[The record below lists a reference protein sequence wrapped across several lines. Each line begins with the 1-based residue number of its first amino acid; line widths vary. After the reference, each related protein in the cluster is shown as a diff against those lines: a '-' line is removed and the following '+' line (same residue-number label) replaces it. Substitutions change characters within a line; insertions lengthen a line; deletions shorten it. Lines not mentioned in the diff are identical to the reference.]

1 MHQQSCCLRDL
12 GSRPAW
18 VWKFHMCAA
27 SKSPVLET
35 VPGPITSIV
44 VSWATGVQNDVEM
57 RMANATMKGLD
68 PRGPSRAIC

>member
-1 MHQQSCCLRDL
+1 
-12 GSRPAW
+12 
-18 VWKFHMCAA
+18 MCAA